1 MCQLLISV
9 DTFQQL
15 TNPFLVQSVRGT
27 QDPTD
32 KALLLVLSAAE
43 NGLGSTGLKVKKEIS
58 VLFSD
63 TCGSVILPPN
73 IQVEIGHERGQSR
86 APGQEGFIW
95 RWIHGSRFLCCC
107 ALGALCTVGD
117 AVKRLCHPHSWNVM
131 HAVHRVC
138 FKREAE
144 GGGGGG
150 EEGRRGTLFGR
161 QGAQGLAT
169 RGGVHHHFYYFMK
182 KMKHKTRFPPD
193 QTPPPQKNFSIN
205 LFFFLSFWWEIIND
219 DPSRF
224 VWSSA
229 DERRGEMCGERRET
243 EGWGWGEV
251 KGQRKKGGT
260 FSEDGRLEK
269 KTEGTIT
276 PMFKRLFSAPMTPH
290 TGSSS
295 SSLKSGSG
303 ALWHFPPQAHF
314 NKKHFSKT
322 CN

>member
-27 QDPTD
+27 QDPSD

-161 QGAQGLAT
+161 QGAQGLAA

-182 KMKHKTRFPPD
+182 KMKHKTCFPPD
-193 QTPPPQKNFSIN
+193 QTPPPKKTSP
-205 LFFFLSFWWEIIND
+205 LTFFFSSPFGGKLSMTIHHGLFGLR
-219 DPSRF
+219 PM
-224 VWSSA
+224 
-229 DERRGEMCGERRET
+229 RGEGKCVERDVRRRDGGGERLKGRGRKEVHFRRMGGWKKKQRE
-243 EGWGWGEV
+243 
-251 KGQRKKGGT
+251 Q
-260 FSEDGRLEK
+260 
-269 KTEGTIT
+269 
-276 PMFKRLFSAPMTPH
+276 
-290 TGSSS
+290 
-295 SSLKSGSG
+295 
-303 ALWHFPPQAHF
+303 
-314 NKKHFSKT
+314 
-322 CN
+322 